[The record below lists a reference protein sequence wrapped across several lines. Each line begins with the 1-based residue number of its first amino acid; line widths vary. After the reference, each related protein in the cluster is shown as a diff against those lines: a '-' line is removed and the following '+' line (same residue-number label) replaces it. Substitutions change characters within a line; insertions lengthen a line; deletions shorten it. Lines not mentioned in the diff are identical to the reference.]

1 MLAVLFMPQLSQ
13 SHAPNESRIYADV
26 TIGGAKLAARVLGM
40 IAVIQTMRTFSTMLV
55 LLAPLLPAVTPHAAT
70 PDENHVAVTLV
81 SEQSALVP
89 GKTAWFGI
97 RFKHEP
103 QWHTYW
109 VNPGDSGLPTKLS
122 WTVPY
127 GFRPGEIAWPAP
139 TRFDVGGLFNFGYGG
154 DDVLLP
160 VPMGVSSDA
169 VAGSR
174 AHISVAAKWLVC
186 HEECVP
192 GKATLALDLPI
203 AAIAAPNPRW
213 TKAFAIARGSQP
225 QPAAWTGQARIVG
238 DHVEVLVQG
247 ADLPP
252 VAELDAFTPQ
262 MRVLANAPPQVAR
275 VDDALK
281 LTFAKN
287 DYFAA
292 PPATL
297 DLVLASGAQP
307 RHAWSITVPLAAAPD
322 DAPAKPKDNP

>member
-1 MLAVLFMPQLSQ
+1 MRMISPMMGLMMGLM
-13 SHAPNESRIYADV
+13 APP
-26 TIGGAKLAARVLGM
+26 LAAV
-40 IAVIQTMRTFSTMLV
+40 A
-55 LLAPLLPAVTPHAAT
+55 AHAAT
-70 PDENHVAVTLV
+70 ADESHVAVTLV

-89 GKTAWFGI
+89 GKMAWFGI
-97 RFKHEP
+97 RLKHEP

-122 WTVPY
+122 WSVPY

-139 TRFDVGGLFNFGYGG
+139 TRFDVGGLFNFGYAG
-154 DDVLLP
+154 DVLLP

-169 VAGSR
+169 LPGTK
-174 AHISVAAKWLVC
+174 AHIAVAAKWLVC

-192 GKATLALDLPI
+192 GKVTLTLNLPVAASAT
-203 AAIAAPNPRW
+203 PNLRW
-213 TKAFAIARGSQP
+213 VKAFANARATQP
-225 QPAAWTGQARIVG
+225 QPAAWSGEARLVG
-238 DHVEVLVQG
+238 DHVDVLLQG
-247 ADLPP
+247 AGLPP

-262 MRVLANAPPQVAR
+262 MRVLANAPPQATS

-297 DLVLASGAQP
+297 DLILTSPAPPG
-307 RHAWSITVPLAAAPD
+307 RAWSIALPFAVTPTAS
-322 DAPAKPKDNP
+322 AKP